1 MSTKIGF
8 APTDT
13 IEFAVATN
21 VNDGRST
28 SSPCLMSS
36 EYSAAC
42 SAAVPEFTATA
53 YFDLTNEERSFSNSC
68 TLLPPEFAADVREF
82 STSTALA
89 ALISSLPII
98 GIFIGIFNYRNYDYK
113 YYNKP
118 WSLFKTNFYISD
130 ESNWIE

>member
-1 MSTKIGF
+1 MSTKTGF

-13 IEFAVATN
+13 TEFAVATN
-21 VNDGRST
+21 VNDGRIT
-28 SSPCLMSS
+28 SSPCFISS
-36 EYSAAC
+36 AYSAAC

-82 STSTALA
+82 STSTALTS
-89 ALISSLPII
+89 LISSLPII
-98 GIFIGIFNYRNYDYK
+98 GIFIGIFNCRNYDYK

-118 WSLFKTNFYISD
+118 LEFIQNQFLYFR
-130 ESNWIE
+130 